1 MPSFEVI
8 PVVDLLG
15 GAVVHARAGERD
27 RYRPIETPLAA
38 SAEPADVI
46 RGLLALH
53 PFRSLYI
60 ADLDAIQ
67 GRSGH
72 VAAVR
77 ALKGLF
83 PGVAFWVDAA
93 FAGECSCRRFLD
105 CGMGRLVLG
114 SESQCGTYLLEV
126 LAGEPDVVLSLDF
139 RGEARLGP
147 AELFERRELW
157 PGRLI
162 VMTLA
167 AVGGGGGP
175 DYARLGEVLAAAGER
190 EVYAAGGVR
199 GVADLERLAGM
210 GCAGVLVASA
220 LHDGRLGAGELA
232 RFG

>member
-8 PVVDLLG
+8 PVIDLMG
-15 GAVVHARAGERD
+15 GSVVHARAGERD
-27 RYRPIETPLAA
+27 RYRPIVTPLAA
-38 SAEPADVI
+38 SCEPADVV

-67 GRSGH
+67 GRGDH

-77 ALKGLF
+77 VLKAAF

-93 FAGECSCRRFLD
+93 FAGECSCRRFLG

-114 SESQCGTYLLEV
+114 SESQPGTHLLEV
-126 LAGEPDVVLSLDF
+126 LAGEDGVVLSLDF

-157 PGRLI
+157 PRRLI

-167 AVGGGGGP
+167 AVGGEGGP
-175 DYARLGEVLAAAGER
+175 DYSRLGEVLATADGR

-199 GVADLERLAGM
+199 GVGDLERLAGM

-220 LHDGRLGAGELA
+220 LHDGRITAAELA